1 MNTTYTE
8 QTTQRPLTSVSEV
21 LLMLRERKSY
31 IRFKIS
37 SIDERDSVII
47 KNWED
52 REKEIDLQ
60 ISRITG
66 EERRP

>member
-1 MNTTYTE
+1 MNTRYTE
-8 QTTQRPLTSVSEV
+8 QTTQRPLTTVSEV
-21 LLMLRERKSY
+21 LTMLRERKSY
-31 IRFKIS
+31 IRYKIS

>member
-1 MNTTYTE
+1 MTQLPLKTVE
-8 QTTQRPLTSVSEV
+8 QV
-21 LLMLRERKSY
+21 LQMLRERKSY

-37 SIDERDSVII
+37 SIDERDSIII

-60 ISRITG
+60 IDRITG
-66 EERRP
+66 KEQRP

>member
-1 MNTTYTE
+1 MTQQPLKTVE
-8 QTTQRPLTSVSEV
+8 QV
-21 LLMLRERKSY
+21 LQMLRERKSY

-37 SIDERDSVII
+37 SIDERDSIII

-60 ISRITG
+60 IDRITG
-66 EERRP
+66 KEQRP

>member
-1 MNTTYTE
+1 MTQQPLKTVE
-8 QTTQRPLTSVSEV
+8 QV
-21 LLMLRERKSY
+21 LQMLRERKSY
-31 IRFKIS
+31 IRYKIS

-60 ISRITG
+60 IDRITG
-66 EERRP
+66 KEQRP

>member
-1 MNTTYTE
+1 MRYDNVE
-8 QTTQRPLTSVSEV
+8 NPPLKTVEEV
-21 LLMLRERKSY
+21 LQMLRQRKSY
-31 IRFKIS
+31 IRYKIS
-37 SIDERDSVII
+37 LIDEVDTRNIQ
-47 KNWED
+47 NWSD